1 MLQALLLAGIAAKLA
16 LSAALPPRSDVST
29 QVLAPRVDIW
39 QPAVGSKFQVILN
52 GVVTSVDPSIQIID
66 IDLFN
71 TPAETIK
78 SLKEVSFKQV
88 ICYINAG
95 GSETW
100 RPDYGRFPPEA
111 LGAALLKGGGT
122 QWAGEN
128 WVDIRHP
135 VVVDILKERIRLAA
149 DKGCNGVDLDNV
161 GTYFGFLLRS
171 FAATSVTLT
180 KNYRRLPDWWS
191 YRFPAYPRRCRQL
204 HQDFGGRSTQSGI
217 GNWSEELPGHPLPS
231 VWRYPVRC

>member
-52 GVVTSVDPSIQIID
+52 GVVTSVDPSIQVID

-95 GSETW
+95 GSENW

-111 LGAALLKGGGT
+111 IGAALLKGGGT

-171 FAATSVTLT
+171 YAAYFSHA
-180 KNYRRLPDWWS
+180 N
-191 YRFPAYPRRCRQL
+191 
-204 HQDFGGRSTQSGI
+204 
-217 GNWSEELPGHPLPS
+217 NEL
-231 VWRYPVRC
+231 